1 MKTYI
6 TQHKPQFR
14 TIKNSNGTIT
24 TECLI
29 VAQLNIEKLQRKYP
43 FINVKQLLNRLTKKH
58 IVSVNRGYA
67 ICSPEDQFNETIGR
81 RLAKSR
87 AKSEMYL
94 YYLEIFSKIEKILK
108 ECYYSFKITNDKIIV
123 CTENEITHSHSSE
136 LYK

>member
-24 TECLI
+24 IECLI

-87 AKSEMYL
+87 AKSKMYL
-94 YYLEIFSKIEKILK
+94 YYAEVFKQLETRLK
-108 ECYYSFKITNDKIIV
+108 ECSCSFGTIDIKILS
-123 CTENEITHSHSSE
+123 CAAHEILHSSE
-136 LYK
+136 LSK